1 MQKSTTAAAAGAASS
16 SLLLGEL
23 VPVRVWLHVL
33 MRSAFQYLFQ

>member
-1 MQKSTTAAAAGAASS
+1 MQKSTTVAAAGAASS

-23 VPVRVWLHVL
+23 VPVWLHVL